1 MHRKLFTLIVC
12 GGLLASLALR
22 ANAAER
28 VFVYGSYGYAPAPA
42 VIYEPAPAVVAY
54 DADDRF
60 LGAYDVQGVV
70 TYSVPFQMTVR
81 IHDKLYSV
89 QLHQGTIIKP
99 TGITLTPSMIVNVAG
114 YWSGNTFVANR
125 IVVLRY

>member
-1 MHRKLFTLIVC
+1 MHRKLFTLIAC
-12 GGLLASLALR
+12 GGILACLALR

-28 VFVYGSYGYAPAPA
+28 VFIYGYSPAPA
-42 VIYEPAPAVVAY
+42 VIYEPAPAVVA

-60 LGAYDVQGVV
+60 IHAYDVQGVV
-70 TYSVPFQMTVR
+70 TTSVPFHMTVR
-81 IHDKLYSV
+81 VHDEFYPV
-89 QLHQGTIIKP
+89 VLHQGTIIKP
-99 TGITLTPSMIVNVAG
+99 TGITLAPSMIVNVAG